1 MKSLHT
7 YELTDS
13 LQFGKYRGYALQT
26 ILLQAPKYIL
36 WCIKNVDGFWMSSRA
51 WEYAIGIDTA
61 FAHLMPTTQKG
72 NNNLIE
78 MQLSDGIEVL
88 KHYPWKD
95 KQQFRRRFMD
105 YARTIAEDVVD
116 LYSANMQCAS
126 TACQLELQF
135 V

>member
-1 MKSLHT
+1 MKSSHT

-13 LQFGKYRGYALQT
+13 LQFGKYRGYVLQT
-26 ILLQAPKYIL
+26 VLLQKPKYIL
-36 WCIKNVDGFWMSSRA
+36 WCIKNVDGFRMSSRA
-51 WEYAIGIDTA
+51 WDYAISIDAA
-61 FAHLMPTTQKG
+61 FASFMPTAHKG
-72 NNNLIE
+72 YNTPVE

-88 KHYPWKD
+88 THYPWKD

-105 YARTIAEDVVD
+105 YARTFAEDVVD

>member
-13 LQFGKYRGYALQT
+13 LQFGKYRGYVLQT
-26 ILLQAPKYIL
+26 VLLQKPKYIL
-36 WCIKNVDGFWMSSRA
+36 WCIKNVDGFRMSSRA
-51 WEYAIGIDTA
+51 WDYAVSIDAA
-61 FAHLMPTTQKG
+61 FASFMPTAHKG
-72 NNNLIE
+72 HNTPVE

-88 KHYPWKD
+88 THYPWKD

-105 YARTIAEDVVD
+105 YARAFAEDVVD
-116 LYSANMQCAS
+116 LYPVKMRSVS

>member
-1 MKSLHT
+1 MKHSHI

-36 WCIKNVDGFWMSSRA
+36 WCVKNVDGFRMSSRA
-51 WEYAIGIDTA
+51 WDYAMSVNAT

-72 NNNLIE
+72 NNTLIE

-88 KHYPWKD
+88 THYPWKD

-105 YARTIAEDVVD
+105 YARTFAEDVVD
-116 LYSANMQCAS
+116 LYSASMQRVPV
-126 TACQLELQF
+126 ACQLELQF
-135 V
+135 A

>member
-36 WCIKNVDGFWMSSRA
+36 WCVKNVDGFLMSSRA
-51 WEYAIGIDTA
+51 WEYAMSIDTA
-61 FAHLMPTTQKG
+61 FSHLMPTAQKG
-72 NNNLIE
+72 NSSLIE

-88 KHYPWKD
+88 THYPWKD
-95 KQQFRRRFMD
+95 KQQFRHRFMD
-105 YARTIAEDVVD
+105 YARTFAEDIVD
-116 LYSANMQCAS
+116 LYPVKMRSVS

>member
-1 MKSLHT
+1 MKSSHI

-13 LQFGKYRGYALQT
+13 LRFGKYRGYALQT

-36 WCIKNVDGFWMSSRA
+36 WCVKNIDGFRMSSRA
-51 WEYAIGIDTA
+51 WEYAISIDTA
-61 FAHLMPTTQKG
+61 FSHLMPTAQ
-72 NNNLIE
+72 NENSSLIE

-88 KHYPWKD
+88 THYPWKD

-105 YARTIAEDVVD
+105 YARTFAEDVIE
-116 LYSANMQCAS
+116 LQQTNMQY
-126 TACQLELQF
+126 TPMACQLELQF